1 MATIVFRVRIAIYLT
16 TFRTNSFFREEAYSG
31 EGGALPRIL
40 PFGRTLLSCPLRA
53 PPPTKAVF
61 CPPTDRSSLYMPTGV
76 NRLKHFTR
84 VICLTPKPS
93 HIRITLPRHDRTI
106 NTPPT
111 TPNHT
116 QTFVSD
122 KLTFHAGAA
131 DPGRWSQRD
140 RHPATTNELVT
151 RKRQLQGDRQCK
163 RLFSKAK

>member
-40 PFGRTLLSCPLRA
+40 HFGGTMLSCPLRA

-93 HIRITLPRHDRTI
+93 HIRKTLPRHDRTI

-111 TPNHT
+111 TPNHKL
-116 QTFVSD
+116 TFVSD
-122 KLTFHAGAA
+122 KSTFHAGGA
-131 DPGRWSQRD
+131 DPVAG
-140 RHPATTNELVT
+140 PKGIVIGLTTKELVT